1 MSGRTE
7 RALQCERRRP
17 ARRGPCWKTRLIHQ
31 PVHLKG
37 SGSRPE
43 GRGKGKLP
51 SHHSH
56 WSKREESAGDQT
68 PAPRP
73 PGRSRPE
80 RAAAPAHTAA
90 AGPGSV
96 ARSRLPATVGGRRGK
111 GEGSNDREEGGARP
125 PGRRLLSRKSR
136 NSFPAKETPRDAPAR
151 SAAFPQLIDSPA
163 AAGLSSAHPGAPRA
177 HELVPDA
184 LPRLSEG
191 PRPGSA
197 AGSSRNRRIPR
208 APATAGSGD
217 WRMGSAQRGAKCP
230 ADVDLKGRAL
240 ATWAAAGRRGRLGAA
255 ESGESCRVAQ
265 TSLRSARV
273 RGDRSRYLQESR
285 CLRLA
290 RLCATPPDRAAGIRP
305 RRAAPRPPPQR
316 PGEPGGPPA
325 SVRLSVPPGRSARHS
340 GAAGGAR
347 RGGALG
353 CRPAGLSSSR
363 HLASARSQGSPGQ
376 RARRSATGG
385 RWLPGFGGATGGRM
399 AGQSEATLRG
409 ARPGPAPSAE
419 SPLEPRAPSGGE
431 LERAPRLPPARPP
444 WPRAPRPLG
453 RQTYSAAPAAR
464 ATASQKS
471 RGPGDT
477 ANLPGIFLGTR
488 EAPTCFKT
496 KCEGRN
502 NPTSCLFTTSLAA

>member
-1 MSGRTE
+1 
-7 RALQCERRRP
+7 
-17 ARRGPCWKTRLIHQ
+17 
-31 PVHLKG
+31 
-37 SGSRPE
+37 
-43 GRGKGKLP
+43 
-51 SHHSH
+51 
-56 WSKREESAGDQT
+56 
-68 PAPRP
+68 
-73 PGRSRPE
+73 
-80 RAAAPAHTAA
+80 
-90 AGPGSV
+90 
-96 ARSRLPATVGGRRGK
+96 
-111 GEGSNDREEGGARP
+111 
-125 PGRRLLSRKSR
+125 
-136 NSFPAKETPRDAPAR
+136 
-151 SAAFPQLIDSPA
+151 
-163 AAGLSSAHPGAPRA
+163 
-177 HELVPDA
+177 
-184 LPRLSEG
+184 
-191 PRPGSA
+191 
-197 AGSSRNRRIPR
+197 
-208 APATAGSGD
+208 
-217 WRMGSAQRGAKCP
+217 MGSAQRGAKCP

-290 RLCATPPDRAAGIRP
+290 RLCAAPPDRAAGIRP

-340 GAAGGAR
+340 GAAGGAQ

-353 CRPAGLSSSR
+353 CRPAGPSSSR

-385 RWLPGFGGATGGRM
+385 CWLPGFGGATGGRM
-399 AGQSEATLRG
+399 AGQSEATLRS